1 MGFSID
7 PRATRPIYVQI
18 MDEVRRLIAL
28 GDLRADD
35 PLPSVRQLAADLR
48 VNHNT
53 IVQAYRELERNDVV
67 YVKRGQGTFVAPQRE
82 PAAGRAKLLGEVAER
97 AATDA
102 HRHGFTTGELIQAL
116 EQTPDAK
123 GNSNG

>member
-7 PRATRPIYVQI
+7 PHATRPIYVQI

-53 IVQAYRELERNDVV
+53 IVQAYRELERDDVV
-67 YVKRGQGTFVAPQRE
+67 YVRRGQGTYVAAQRE
-82 PAAGRAKLLGEVAER
+82 PAVGRAKLLGQVAER

-102 HRHGFTTGELIQAL
+102 HRYGFTTQELIAAL
-116 EQTPDAK
+116 AQTPDAK
-123 GNSNG
+123 GDANA